1 VGCAKAKAA
10 IGYGI
15 DKNLADRARKTG
27 AMPEAD
33 RTLAA

>member
-1 VGCAKAKAA
+1 LRKNQSRY
-10 IGYGI
+10 YGI

>member
-1 VGCAKAKAA
+1 VGCEKPKPLSA
-10 IGYGI
+10 YGI

-33 RTLAA
+33 RTLAV